1 MPRDLSDPVTLLG
14 DWQLSR
20 VIDDRMTGLQS
31 RIDGELSL
39 AAVTADRIR
48 WEEQARWHQPDGDV
62 DVRRG
67 LWVTRDEDTR
77 AWWVRFEDDREF
89 HPWMPGEPVVHACGA
104 DTYRGL
110 VQGTPDRWTVE
121 WDVTGPAKDYRMTT
135 ELSPCAAR
143 PRRARWPEGSPLR
156 EGS

>member
-1 MPRDLSDPVTLLG
+1 MPRALSDPASLLG

-20 VIDDRMTGLQS
+20 VIDDRITGLQS

-39 AAVTADRIR
+39 AAVSDDRIR
-48 WEEQARWHQPDGDV
+48 WEEQARWHQPNGDV

-67 LWVTRDEDTR
+67 LWVTREDTR
-77 AWWVRFEDDREF
+77 DWWVRFEDDREF
-89 HPWMPGEPVVHACGA
+89 HPWMPGETVVHACGA

-110 VQGTPDRWTVE
+110 VRGTPDRWTVE

-143 PRRARWPEGSPLR
+143 PRRARWPAGSPLR

>member
-1 MPRDLSDPVTLLG
+1 MPRHLADPATLLG

-20 VIDDRMTGLQS
+20 VIDDRITGQQS
-31 RIDGELSL
+31 RIDGTLSL
-39 AAVTADRIR
+39 AADSPDRIR
-48 WEEQARWHQPDGDV
+48 WEEQARWHQPHGDV

-67 LWVTRDEDTR
+67 LWVTRNEDTR

-89 HPWMPGEPVVHACGA
+89 HPWVPGELVVHACGA

-110 VQGTPDRWTVE
+110 VKGTPDLWTVE
-121 WDVTGPAKDYRMTT
+121 WDVTGPDKDYRMTT
-135 ELSPCAAR
+135 ELTPCAAR
-143 PRRARWPEGSPLR
+143 RLRARWREDSRPR

>member
-14 DWQLSR
+14 DWQFSR
-20 VIDDRMTGLQS
+20 VIDDRITGLQS

-39 AAVTADRIR
+39 AAVSADRIR

-67 LWVTRDEDTR
+67 LWVTHEEDTR

-89 HPWMPGEPVVHACGA
+89 HPWMPGERVVHACGA

-143 PRRARWPEGSPLR
+143 PRPARWPADSPQR

>member
-1 MPRDLSDPVTLLG
+1 MPRTLIDPVTLLG

-20 VIDDRMTGLQS
+20 LIDDRITGQES
-31 RIDGELSL
+31 RIDGTLSL
-39 AAVTADRIR
+39 AAVTPDRIR

-62 DVRRG
+62 DVRRS
-67 LWVTRDEDTR
+67 LWVTRDDDTR
-77 AWWVRFEDDREF
+77 AWWVRFEDEREF
-89 HPWMPGEPVVHACGA
+89 HAWMPGEPVVHACGA

-110 VQGTPDRWTVE
+110 VQGTPDGWTVE

-143 PRRARWPEGSPLR
+143 PLRARSPADSPLR

>member
-1 MPRDLSDPVTLLG
+1 MPSSLSDPVTLVG
-14 DWQLSR
+14 EWQLSR
-20 VIDDRMTGLQS
+20 VIDDRMTGQQS
-31 RIDGELSL
+31 KIDGLLFLE
-39 AAVTADRIR
+39 AVSPDRIR
-48 WEEQARWHQPDGDV
+48 WEEQARWHRLAGDV

-77 AWWVRFEDDREF
+77 AWWVRFEDEREF
-89 HPWMPGEPVVHACGA
+89 HPWIPGEPVVHPCGA

-121 WDVTGPAKDYRMTT
+121 WDVSGPVKDYRMTT
-135 ELSPCAAR
+135 ELSPCAVR
-143 PRRARWPEGSPLR
+143 PRRARWPEGSRLR